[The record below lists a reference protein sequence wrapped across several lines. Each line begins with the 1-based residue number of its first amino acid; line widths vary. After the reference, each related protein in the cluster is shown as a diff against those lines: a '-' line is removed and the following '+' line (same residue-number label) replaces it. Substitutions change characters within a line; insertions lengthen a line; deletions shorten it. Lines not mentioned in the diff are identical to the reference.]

1 MFWGLFFC
9 FLKMNIWLWRP
20 KSAKQTWNT
29 INNLSVQPTGFFGHL
44 GAAETNAVMTFY
56 RFSHSTLLTKG
67 SVQLELRFRSKW
79 VQHCNVFK
87 FHFALHQR
95 LRETSGS
102 LAVCHLD
109 TLFSQKFLPA
119 AFIKK
124 WNFKTS
130 LKCRVGVCLPPGLRL
145 EDGST
150 GEELDNLRL

>member
-1 MFWGLFFC
+1 
-9 FLKMNIWLWRP
+9 MNIWLWRP

-29 INNLSVQPTGFFGHL
+29 INTETSQSNQLFFFGHL

-79 VQHCNVFK
+79 VQHWNFFK

-95 LRETSGS
+95 LREASGS
-102 LAVCHLD
+102 LAVYHLD
-109 TLFSQKFLPA
+109 PLFPKKLLPA